1 MAALRNV
8 HLGRRGCL
16 LADDMGLGKT
26 LQVLTF
32 LAWLIEQ
39 GTLSP
44 HGTNANA
51 ALWDPILIV
60 MPVILLQNETWLEDM
75 RKFLRGWRHLYT
87 LPGVTRDR
95 TAENAAPPR
104 PLRLATLRWI

>member
-1 MAALRNV
+1 MAWLQRNI

-39 GTLSP
+39 GALSSNS
-44 HGTNANA
+44 TNADVA
-51 ALWDPILIV
+51 PWDPILIV

-75 RKFLRGWRHLYT
+75 RKFFRGDGT
-87 LPGVTRDR
+87 IFMFLPGVT
-95 TAENAAPPR
+95 
-104 PLRLATLRWI
+104 